1 MGGKWT
7 PERRARH
14 AEKMRAWHA
23 SLSEAEKADRAAKI
37 GTALKGQVRTEEQRR
52 RNSEAQKGKTL
63 SEDHKAKVSRGL
75 KRSYSEGRRE
85 PVRSSHRKG
94 SKHTPE
100 ARRKMSEA
108 LQGREA
114 WNKGLKTGPR
124 PPEVRQKI
132 SEAQTGA
139 PFRVPS
145 ERYDAWRAAISET
158 KQGSKASEETRRK
171 MSEAQKRSWA
181 SGERE
186 VPSRSG
192 YGIGS
197 YYDTPLQGRCWL
209 RSTSEVQRAQ
219 ELDEAGVPYLYEAK
233 RYQVQ
238 LGDGTPS
245 TYRPDFWLL
254 PDYEGG
260 PIEDPVAFLESYS
273 GRVVIEDV
281 KGWWGPR
288 HKTYRKIEAFQEQR
302 PDLDFRIVVRGG
314 LAS

>member
-23 SLSEAEKADRAAKI
+23 SLSDEEKADRAAKI

-63 SEDHKAKVSRGL
+63 SAEHKEKVSRGL
-75 KRSYSEGRRE
+75 KLSYSEGRRE

-94 SKHTPE
+94 SRHTSE

-139 PFRVPS
+139 PFRVSP
-145 ERYDAWRAAISET
+145 EKYDEWRTAISET
-158 KQGSKASEETRRK
+158 KQGSTASAETRRK

-181 SGERE
+181 SGKRE
-186 VPSRSG
+186 VPARSG

-197 YYDTPLQGRCWL
+197 YYDTPLQGRRWL
-209 RSTSEVQRAQ
+209 RSTSEVQRAL
-219 ELDEAGVPYLYEAK
+219 ELDGAGIPYLYEAQW
-233 RYQVQ
+233 YLVQ
-238 LGDGTPS
+238 LDDGAPS
-245 TYRPDFWLL
+245 TYRPDFWIL

-260 PIEDPVAFLESYS
+260 PVKDPSAFLGSYV
-273 GRVVIEDV
+273 GRVEIEDV

-288 HKTYRKIEAFQEQR
+288 HKTYRKIKAFQEQY

-314 LAS
+314 LTS

>member
-1 MGGKWT
+1 MGGSWT

-23 SLSEAEKADRAAKI
+23 SLSEEEKADRSAKI

-52 RNSEAQKGKTL
+52 RNSEAQRGKTL
-63 SEDHKAKVSRGL
+63 SEDHKAKVSRSVKL
-75 KRSYSEGRRE
+75 AYDEGRRD

-94 SKHTPE
+94 AKHTPE
-100 ARRKMSEA
+100 SRRKMSEA
-108 LQGREA
+108 LQGREV
-114 WNKGLKTGPR
+114 WNKDLKTGPR
-124 PPEVRQKI
+124 PPEVRRKI
-132 SEAQTGA
+132 SEAMTGA

-145 ERYDAWRAAISET
+145 EKYDAWRAAISET
-158 KQGSKASEETRRK
+158 KQGSKASKDTRRK
-171 MSEAQKRSWA
+171 MSEAQKMSWA

-186 VPSRSG
+186 VPAKSG

-197 YYDTPLQGRCWL
+197 FYLTPLQGRRWL
-209 RSTSEVQRAQ
+209 RSTSEVQRAR
-219 ELDEAGVPYLYEAK
+219 ELDEAGTPYLYEAT
-233 RYQVQ
+233 RYPVQV
-238 LGDGTPS
+238 GDGIPS

-260 PIEDPVAFLESYS
+260 PIEDPVAFLECYS
-273 GRVVIEDV
+273 GRVVLEDV

-288 HKTYRKIEAFQEQR
+288 HKTYRKIKTFQEQR

>member
-1 MGGKWT
+1 MGGSWT

-23 SLSEAEKADRAAKI
+23 SQSEEEKADRAAKI
-37 GTALKGQVRTEEQRR
+37 GTALRGQERTEEQRR

-63 SEDHKAKVSRGL
+63 SAEHKAKVSRGL
-75 KRSYSEGRRE
+75 KRSYTEGRRE

-94 SKHTPE
+94 AKHTPE

-108 LQGREA
+108 LQGREV
-114 WNKGLKTGPR
+114 WNKGKKTGPR
-124 PPEVRQKI
+124 PPEVRLKI
-132 SEAQTGA
+132 SEALAGA
-139 PFRVPS
+139 PFRVPP
-145 ERYDAWRAAISET
+145 EKYDAWRVAISET
-158 KQGSKASEETRRK
+158 KQGSKATKETRLK

-186 VPSRSG
+186 VPAKSG

-197 YYDTPLQGRCWL
+197 FYLTPLQGRRWL

-219 ELDEAGVPYLYEAK
+219 ELEEEGIPYLYEAR
-233 RYQVQ
+233 RYPVQ
-238 LGDGTPS
+238 LEGEIPS

-260 PIEDPVAFLESYS
+260 PIEDPVAFLEGYS

-288 HKTYRKIEAFQEQR
+288 HKTYLKIKAFQEQH
-302 PDLDFRIVVRGG
+302 PGLDFRIVVRGG
-314 LAS
+314 ITL